1 LGLANAIPTDS
12 KTIISHE
19 VHISLNMY
27 AKICGLE
34 LLSSYIT
41 ELDIGDILSLQA
53 LVKNPL
59 DWHHFYEKI
68 SLIKKGGKTDFT
80 VVTREGDRL
89 VGSGTVLDLE
99 KWSNNGKFGFKIKVN
114 ITKQKSLADKRI
126 RLQNMQKN
134 YQSSVQQKMIPSPA
148 PLMPLSTN
156 APQKPNSVANV
167 VPEVPKL

>member
-1 LGLANAIPTDS
+1 
-12 KTIISHE
+12 
-19 VHISLNMY
+19 MY

-41 ELDIGDILSLQA
+41 ELGVGDILSLQA

-89 VGSGTVLDLE
+89 VGSGIVQEIE

-114 ITKQKSLADKRI
+114 ITKQKSLADRRI
-126 RLQNMQKN
+126 KLQNMPQK
-134 YQSSVQQKMIPSPA
+134 YQNSTARKPIPTQLA
-148 PLMPLSTN
+148 PLTTDAVKQPN
-156 APQKPNSVANV
+156 IDNNSV
-167 VPEVPKL
+167 VPQVPKL

>member
-1 LGLANAIPTDS
+1 
-12 KTIISHE
+12 
-19 VHISLNMY
+19 MY

-41 ELDIGDILSLQA
+41 ELGVGDILSLQA

-89 VGSGTVLDLE
+89 VGSGIVQEIE

-114 ITKQKSLADKRI
+114 ITKQKSLADRRI
-126 RLQNMQKN
+126 KLQNTPQK
-134 YQSSVQQKMIPSPA
+134 YQNSTARKPTPTQLA
-148 PLMPLSTN
+148 PLTTDAVKQPN
-156 APQKPNSVANV
+156 IDNNSV
-167 VPEVPKL
+167 VPQVPKL

>member
-1 LGLANAIPTDS
+1 
-12 KTIISHE
+12 
-19 VHISLNMY
+19 MY

-34 LLSSYIT
+34 ILSSYIT
-41 ELDIGDILSLQA
+41 ELGVGDILSLQA

-89 VGSGTVLDLE
+89 VGSGIVQEVE

-114 ITKQKSLADKRI
+114 ITKQKSLADRRI
-126 RLQNMQKN
+126 KLQNTPQK
-134 YQSSVQQKMIPSPA
+134 YQNSTARKPTSTQLA
-148 PLMPLSTN
+148 PLTTDAVKQPN
-156 APQKPNSVANV
+156 IDNNSV
-167 VPEVPKL
+167 VPQVPKL

>member
-1 LGLANAIPTDS
+1 
-12 KTIISHE
+12 
-19 VHISLNMY
+19 MY

-68 SLIKKGGKTDFT
+68 SLIKKGAKTDFT

-89 VGSGTVLDLE
+89 VGSGIVQEVE
-99 KWSNNGKFGFKIKVN
+99 KWSNGGKYGFKIKVN
-114 ITKQKSLADKRI
+114 ISKQKSLDDRRIKLRNMPQKR
-126 RLQNMQKN
+126 QNSVSQKLE
-134 YQSSVQQKMIPSPA
+134 QVSTPLA
-148 PLMPLSTN
+148 PLTPGDMN
-156 APQKPNSVANV
+156 GEPNTDNM
-167 VPEVPKL
+167 VPEIPKLP

>member
-1 LGLANAIPTDS
+1 
-12 KTIISHE
+12 
-19 VHISLNMY
+19 MY

-89 VGSGTVLDLE
+89 VGSGIVLDME

-126 RLQNMQKN
+126 KLQNMQQN
-134 YQSSVQQKMIPSPA
+134 YQNS
-148 PLMPLSTN
+148 L
-156 APQKPNSVANV
+156 PQKPAQAPTLLAPLATNASRQPNSGAKT

>member
-1 LGLANAIPTDS
+1 
-12 KTIISHE
+12 
-19 VHISLNMY
+19 MY

-41 ELDIGDILSLQA
+41 ELDVGDILSLQA

-59 DWHHFYEKI
+59 DWHHFYERI

-89 VGSGTVLDLE
+89 VGSGIVQEIE

-114 ITKQKSLADKRI
+114 ISKQKSLADRRI
-126 RLQNMQKN
+126 KL
-134 YQSSVQQKMIPSPA
+134 QKMPQKYQNSRAPKPTATQLA
-148 PLMPLSTN
+148 PLRTDAVKQPN
-156 APQKPNSVANV
+156 INNSV
-167 VPEVPKL
+167 VP

>member
-1 LGLANAIPTDS
+1 
-12 KTIISHE
+12 
-19 VHISLNMY
+19 MY

-41 ELDIGDILSLQA
+41 ELGVGDILSLQA

-59 DWHHFYEKI
+59 DWHYFYEKI

-89 VGSGTVLDLE
+89 VGSGIVQEIE

-114 ITKQKSLADKRI
+114 ITKQKSLADRRI
-126 RLQNMQKN
+126 KLQNMPQK
-134 YQSSVQQKMIPSPA
+134 YQNSTARKPTPTQLA
-148 PLMPLSTN
+148 PLTTDAVKQPIDN
-156 APQKPNSVANV
+156 NSV
-167 VPEVPKL
+167 VPQVPKL

>member
-1 LGLANAIPTDS
+1 
-12 KTIISHE
+12 
-19 VHISLNMY
+19 MY

-41 ELDIGDILSLQA
+41 ELGVGDILSLQA

-89 VGSGTVLDLE
+89 VGSGIVQEIE

-114 ITKQKSLADKRI
+114 ITKQKSLADRRI
-126 RLQNMQKN
+126 RLQNM
-134 YQSSVQQKMIPSPA
+134 
-148 PLMPLSTN
+148 
-156 APQKPNSVANV
+156 PQKYQNSTARKPTPTQLEPLTTDAVKQPNIDNNSA
-167 VPEVPKL
+167 VPQVPKL

>member
-1 LGLANAIPTDS
+1 
-12 KTIISHE
+12 
-19 VHISLNMY
+19 MY

-68 SLIKKGGKTDFT
+68 SLIKKGSKTDFT

-89 VGSGTVLDLE
+89 AGSGIVQEVE
-99 KWSNNGKFGFKIKVN
+99 KWSNGGKYGFKIKVN
-114 ITKQKSLADKRI
+114 ISKQKSLADRRIKLRNMSQKR
-126 RLQNMQKN
+126 QNSVSQKVEQAPN
-134 YQSSVQQKMIPSPA
+134 PIA
-148 PLMPLSTN
+148 PLTPSAMHGE
-156 APQKPNSVANV
+156 PNSNNML
-167 VPEVPKL
+167 PEISKLP

>member
-1 LGLANAIPTDS
+1 
-12 KTIISHE
+12 
-19 VHISLNMY
+19 MY

-34 LLSSYIT
+34 LLSSYII
-41 ELDIGDILSLQA
+41 ELDVGDILSVQA

-59 DWHHFYEKI
+59 DWHHFYDKI

-89 VGSGTVLDLE
+89 AGSGTVLDLE
-99 KWSNNGKFGFKIKVN
+99 KWSNDGKFGFKIKVN

-126 RLQNMQKN
+126 KLQNMKQN
-134 YQSSVQQKMIPSPA
+134 YQTSLQQEQQTTQPSTPLTPLTTTALQPSSGDKI
-148 PLMPLSTN
+148 
-156 APQKPNSVANV
+156 

>member
-1 LGLANAIPTDS
+1 
-12 KTIISHE
+12 
-19 VHISLNMY
+19 MY

-41 ELDIGDILSLQA
+41 ELGVGDILSLQA

-68 SLIKKGGKTDFT
+68 SLIKKGSKTDFT

-89 VGSGTVLDLE
+89 VGSGIVQEIE

-114 ITKQKSLADKRI
+114 ITKQKSLADRRI
-126 RLQNMQKN
+126 KLQNMPQK
-134 YQSSVQQKMIPSPA
+134 YQNSTARKPTPTQLA
-148 PLMPLSTN
+148 PLTTDTVKQPN
-156 APQKPNSVANV
+156 IDNNSV
-167 VPEVPKL
+167 VPQVPKL

>member
-1 LGLANAIPTDS
+1 
-12 KTIISHE
+12 
-19 VHISLNMY
+19 MY

-41 ELDIGDILSLQA
+41 ELGVGDILSLQA

-89 VGSGTVLDLE
+89 VGSGIVQEIE

-114 ITKQKSLADKRI
+114 ITKQKSLADRRI
-126 RLQNMQKN
+126 KLQNMPQK
-134 YQSSVQQKMIPSPA
+134 YQNSTARKQTPTQLA
-148 PLMPLSTN
+148 PLTTDAVKQPN
-156 APQKPNSVANV
+156 IDNNSV
-167 VPEVPKL
+167 VPQVPKL

>member
-1 LGLANAIPTDS
+1 
-12 KTIISHE
+12 
-19 VHISLNMY
+19 MY

-34 LLSSYIT
+34 LLSSYII
-41 ELDIGDILSLQA
+41 ELDVGDILSVQA

-89 VGSGTVLDLE
+89 AGSGTVVDLE
-99 KWSNNGKFGFKIKVN
+99 KWSNDGKFGFKIKVN
-114 ITKQKSLADKRI
+114 VTKQKSLADKRI
-126 RLQNMQKN
+126 KLQNMKQQQQQTTQPPTPLTPLPTTALQQ
-134 YQSSVQQKMIPSPA
+134 QSSVGNI
-148 PLMPLSTN
+148 
-156 APQKPNSVANV
+156 

>member
-1 LGLANAIPTDS
+1 
-12 KTIISHE
+12 
-19 VHISLNMY
+19 MY

-34 LLSSYIT
+34 LLSSYII
-41 ELDIGDILSLQA
+41 ELDVGDILSVQA

-59 DWHHFYEKI
+59 DWHHFYDKI

-89 VGSGTVLDLE
+89 AGSGTVLDLE
-99 KWSNNGKFGFKIKVN
+99 KWSNDGKFGFKIKVN

-126 RLQNMQKN
+126 KLQNMKQN
-134 YQSSVQQKMIPSPA
+134 YQNSLQQQQQQPTQPATPLTPLPTTALQQPS
-148 PLMPLSTN
+148 N
-156 APQKPNSVANV
+156 GGNI

>member
-1 LGLANAIPTDS
+1 LGLAIDIS
-12 KTIISHE
+12 VYYKTIISYNAY
-19 VHISLNMY
+19 ILLNMY

-34 LLSSYIT
+34 LLSSYIM
-41 ELDIGDILSLQA
+41 ELDVGDILSLQA

-89 VGSGTVLDLE
+89 VGSGTVLDME
-99 KWSNNGKFGFKIKVN
+99 KWSNDGKFGFKIKVN

-126 RLQNMQKN
+126 KLQNMQQN
-134 YQSSVQQKMIPSPA
+134 YQNSVQQQKQPPTPLA
-148 PLMPLSTN
+148 PLPTTAS
-156 APQKPNSVANV
+156 QQPNSGGNI

>member
-1 LGLANAIPTDS
+1 
-12 KTIISHE
+12 
-19 VHISLNMY
+19 MY

-41 ELDIGDILSLQA
+41 ELGVGDILSLQA

-89 VGSGTVLDLE
+89 VGSGIVQEIE

-114 ITKQKSLADKRI
+114 ITKQKSLADRRI
-126 RLQNMQKN
+126 KLQNMPQKYHN
-134 YQSSVQQKMIPSPA
+134 STARKPTPTQLA
-148 PLMPLSTN
+148 PLTTDAVKQPKIDN
-156 APQKPNSVANV
+156 NSV

>member
-1 LGLANAIPTDS
+1 
-12 KTIISHE
+12 
-19 VHISLNMY
+19 MY

-34 LLSSYIT
+34 LLSSYII
-41 ELDIGDILSLQA
+41 ELDVGDILSVQA

-59 DWHHFYEKI
+59 DWHHFYDKI

-89 VGSGTVLDLE
+89 AGSGTVLDLE
-99 KWSNNGKFGFKIKVN
+99 KWSNDGKFGFKIKVN

-126 RLQNMQKN
+126 KLQNMKQN
-134 YQSSVQQKMIPSPA
+134 YQNSLQQQQQPTQPATPLTPLPTTALQQPSSGGNI
-148 PLMPLSTN
+148 
-156 APQKPNSVANV
+156 

>member
-1 LGLANAIPTDS
+1 
-12 KTIISHE
+12 
-19 VHISLNMY
+19 MY

-41 ELDIGDILSLQA
+41 ELGVGDILSLQA

-89 VGSGTVLDLE
+89 VGSGIVQEIE

-114 ITKQKSLADKRI
+114 ITKQKSLADRRI
-126 RLQNMQKN
+126 KLQNMPQK
-134 YQSSVQQKMIPSPA
+134 YQNSTARKPTPTQLA
-148 PLMPLSTN
+148 PLTTDAVKQPN
-156 APQKPNSVANV
+156 IDNNSV
-167 VPEVPKL
+167 VPPVPKL

>member
-1 LGLANAIPTDS
+1 
-12 KTIISHE
+12 
-19 VHISLNMY
+19 MY

-41 ELDIGDILSLQA
+41 ELGVGDILSLQA

-89 VGSGTVLDLE
+89 VGSGIVQEIE

-114 ITKQKSLADKRI
+114 ITKQKSLTDRRI
-126 RLQNMQKN
+126 KLQNMPQK
-134 YQSSVQQKMIPSPA
+134 YQNSAARKPTPTQLA
-148 PLMPLSTN
+148 PLTTDAVKQPN
-156 APQKPNSVANV
+156 IDNNSV
-167 VPEVPKL
+167 VPQVPKL

>member
-1 LGLANAIPTDS
+1 
-12 KTIISHE
+12 
-19 VHISLNMY
+19 MY

-41 ELDIGDILSLQA
+41 ELGVGDILSLQA

-89 VGSGTVLDLE
+89 VGSGIVQEIE

-114 ITKQKSLADKRI
+114 ITKQKSLADRRI
-126 RLQNMQKN
+126 KLQNMPQK
-134 YQSSVQQKMIPSPA
+134 YQNSTARKPTPTQLA
-148 PLMPLSTN
+148 PLTTDAVKQPIDN
-156 APQKPNSVANV
+156 NGV
-167 VPEVPKL
+167 VPQVPKL

>member
-1 LGLANAIPTDS
+1 
-12 KTIISHE
+12 
-19 VHISLNMY
+19 MY

-89 VGSGTVLDLE
+89 VGSGIVLDME
-99 KWSNNGKFGFKIKVN
+99 KWSNDGKFGFKIKVN

-126 RLQNMQKN
+126 KVQNMQHN
-134 YQSSVQQKMIPSPA
+134 YQNSLAQKPAQAPA
-148 PLMPLSTN
+148 PLTPLPAN
-156 APQKPNSVANV
+156 ASRQQNIGGKT
-167 VPEVPKL
+167 VPEIPKL

>member
-1 LGLANAIPTDS
+1 
-12 KTIISHE
+12 
-19 VHISLNMY
+19 MY

-34 LLSSYIT
+34 LLSSYII
-41 ELDIGDILSLQA
+41 ELDVGDILSLQA

-59 DWHHFYEKI
+59 DWHHFYDKI

-89 VGSGTVLDLE
+89 AGSGTVLDLE
-99 KWSNNGKFGFKIKVN
+99 KWSNDGKFGFKIKVN

-126 RLQNMQKN
+126 KLQNMKQN
-134 YQSSVQQKMIPSPA
+134 YQTSLQQEQQTTQPSTPLTPLTTTALQPSSGDNI
-148 PLMPLSTN
+148 
-156 APQKPNSVANV
+156 

>member
-1 LGLANAIPTDS
+1 
-12 KTIISHE
+12 
-19 VHISLNMY
+19 MY

-41 ELDIGDILSLQA
+41 ELGVGDILSLQA

-89 VGSGTVLDLE
+89 VGSGIVQEVE

-114 ITKQKSLADKRI
+114 ITKQKSLADRRI
-126 RLQNMQKN
+126 KL
-134 YQSSVQQKMIPSPA
+134 QKMPQKYQKSTARKPTPTQLA
-148 PLMPLSTN
+148 PLTTDAVKQPN
-156 APQKPNSVANV
+156 IDNNSV
-167 VPEVPKL
+167 VPQVPKL

>member
-1 LGLANAIPTDS
+1 MLS
-12 KTIISHE
+12 
-19 VHISLNMY
+19 VQLNMY

-41 ELDIGDILSLQA
+41 ELDVGDILSLQA

-89 VGSGTVLDLE
+89 VGSGIVQELE
-99 KWSNNGKFGFKIKVN
+99 KWSNGGKYGFKIKVS
-114 ITKQKSLADKRI
+114 ISKQKSLDDRRIKLRNMPQKR
-126 RLQNMQKN
+126 QNSLSQRPE
-134 YQSSVQQKMIPSPA
+134 QVPTPVA
-148 PLMPLSTN
+148 PLTPGAMH
-156 APQKPNSVANV
+156 PQLNDNNNSSSNNM
-167 VPEVPKL
+167 VPKIPELP